1 MILQTRRGI
10 HQVRKVFFKCELH
23 VLTQIQ
29 INVVHDT
36 KAGSNAQLSIF
47 QKTNAMHL
55 ARHTS
60 HFGVQQHRFGLGLAT
75 AGIRAVQS
83 LFPDAVGV

>member
-1 MILQTRRGI
+1 MILQTRRHII

-23 VLTQIQ
+23 VSTQIK

-47 QKTNAMHL
+47 KKTNAMH
-55 ARHTS
+55 TS
-60 HFGVQQHRFGLGLAT
+60 HYGVQQHKFGLGLAE
-75 AGIRAVQS
+75 AGIRAVQ
-83 LFPDAVGV
+83 